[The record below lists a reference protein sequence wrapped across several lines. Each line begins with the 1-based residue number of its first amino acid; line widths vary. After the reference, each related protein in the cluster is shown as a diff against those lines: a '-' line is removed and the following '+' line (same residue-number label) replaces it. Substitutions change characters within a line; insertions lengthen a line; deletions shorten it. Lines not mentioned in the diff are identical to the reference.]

1 MGKLEKEISY
11 LKDVLKMKRNG
22 TSVIDVDLNDKYKR
36 LQQEN
41 NRLKELVDEELV
53 EKLRK

>member
-1 MGKLEKEISY
+1 MNKLEKEISY

-41 NRLKELVDEELV
+41 SRLKELVDEELV